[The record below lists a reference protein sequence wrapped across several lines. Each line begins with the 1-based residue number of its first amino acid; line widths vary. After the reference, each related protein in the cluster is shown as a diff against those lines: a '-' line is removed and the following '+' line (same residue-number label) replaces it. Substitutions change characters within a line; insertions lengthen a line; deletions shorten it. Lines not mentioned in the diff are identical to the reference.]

1 MSNILFLAEHREG
14 SFRKP
19 SLELASYARALANQ
33 SGGKVTALV
42 LGAVAADQLHRL
54 AQYGSDLILH
64 TASGPFEV
72 PDNGIWASA
81 IAQAAEYSGASLVL
95 LAGSLQGKAA
105 APAVAVK
112 LQAGLAAGVTAL
124 PASLKPL
131 QVERKVYSGKAFA
144 KVEIH
149 TDKAVLTLS
158 PNSFGLKEEA
168 RPFSVENWSP
178 SVLPASPFEVLETSS
193 AGGKLLLTEADIV
206 VSAGRGMKGPEH
218 WGPVEALA
226 EALGAA
232 TACSR
237 PVSDEGW
244 RPHGE
249 HVGQTG
255 KIIAPNL
262 YFALGISGAVQH
274 IAGVSSSKV
283 IVAVNKDPEAP
294 IFSTADYGILGDV
307 HTVVPALVDAA
318 KRFKEN
324 S

>member
-1 MSNILFLAEHREG
+1 MSNILYLAEHREG

-19 SLELASYARALANQ
+19 ALELASYAHALARQ
-33 SGGKVTALV
+33 TGGQAIALV
-42 LGAVAADQLHRL
+42 LGKVGADQLSRL
-54 AQYGSDLILH
+54 GSYGTQHILH
-64 TASGPFEV
+64 AAEGSFDPM
-72 PDNGIWASA
+72 DNGIWSTAVAEAAIKVSA
-81 IAQAAEYSGASLVL
+81 RLVVFS
-95 LAGSLQGKAA
+95 ASLQGRAI
-105 APAVAVK
+105 APAVAVR
-112 LQAGLAAGVTAL
+112 LEAGLVAGVNGL
-124 PASLKPL
+124 PSSMQPL
-131 QVERKVYSGKAFA
+131 TVERKVYSGKALA
-144 KVEIH
+144 TVVVH
-149 TDKAVLTLS
+149 TEKAVMTLS
-158 PNSFGLKEEA
+158 PNTFGLKESSGDAVAEVWTV
-168 RPFSVENWSP
+168 PTLP
-178 SVLPASPFEVLETSS
+178 SLSFEVLETSRS
-193 AGGKLLLTEADIV
+193 EGKLLLSEADVV
-206 VSAGRGMKGPEH
+206 VSAGRGMKGHEH
-218 WGPVEALA
+218 WKPVEDLA
-226 EALGAA
+226 TVLGAA

-294 IFSTADYGILGDV
+294 IFGAADYGILGDV
-307 HTVVPALVDAA
+307 HTVVPALVEAA